1 MTVPSLRAAPR
12 ARLPAAWRVRVDP
25 GHLGLLLVLLAVLGL
40 FVLLPIA
47 TVLAVA
53 LTDADGRPTLAH
65 LGRFFQTPL
74 YRESLANSLVAGTWT
89 VVLGSALALPLAF
102 VVARF
107 NFPGRALVVTLATL
121 PLVLP
126 PFVGAMALLQVFG
139 RAGTVTLLL
148 GDLVGVRANL
158 MEGLRGVIVA
168 QALHFFPFI
177 FITVS
182 TALARLDP
190 SLEEMG
196 QVMGARGWRLLRRV
210 VFPLVLPAYAAGAL
224 LAFVRAV
231 DDIGTPLILNV
242 KNMLGPQAYLRITTV
257 GRDDTD
263 GYAICVVMVALSI
276 ACVVAATR
284 LVARREYATVLTG
297 APAAEGRRPLHGWR
311 LAAAASLCGVVLALA
326 LLPHLAVAV
335 LSISRVWS
343 LSYLPSAYT
352 LGHYT
357 EIFVRAPQFVW
368 NTVGYSV
375 AAAVAAALV
384 ATATA
389 YLLHRGR
396 VPGRGL
402 LDAVAMMPI
411 ALPGVVI
418 GIGFLRV
425 FYAMPLPGLG
435 VPLTSTWLIFP
446 LAFMVRRLPYALR
459 ASHAAFHQV
468 HVSLE
473 DAAAVAGAPR
483 LRAFRRVVLPLIA
496 GGVVAGGLLVFV
508 TAAVEFSATIILVT
522 RIEQS
527 PLSYGI
533 YVYSQSPLGRG
544 AAAALGVVAM
554 GLVAAGTA
562 LANRWGGRG
571 RTAFTLG

>member
-1 MTVPSLRAAPR
+1 MTIETLPAVPRP
-12 ARLPAAWRVRVDP
+12 RLPAVWRARVDP
-25 GHLGLLLVLLAVLGL
+25 GHLLLMLLLLGLLSVLVV
-40 FVLLPIA
+40 LPIA

-53 LTDADGRPTLAH
+53 LTDANGRPTLAH
-65 LGRFFQTPL
+65 VARFVQNPL
-74 YRESLANSLVAGTWT
+74 YRESLANSLIAGAWT
-89 VVLGSALALPLAF
+89 VVAGSALALPLAF

-107 NFPGRALVVTLATL
+107 DFPGRVLVTTLATL

-148 GDLVGVRANL
+148 QDVVGVRANL
-158 MEGLRGVIVA
+158 MEGLRGVILA

-196 QVMGARGWRLLRRV
+196 QMMGAWGWRLLRRV

-257 GRDDTD
+257 GRDDPD
-263 GYAICVVMVALSI
+263 GYAICVVMVVLSI
-276 ACVVAATR
+276 ACVLAANR
-284 LVARREYATVLTG
+284 LVARREYATVQTG
-297 APAAEGRRPLHGWR
+297 APAEHRRALRGWR
-311 LAAAASLCGVVLALA
+311 LAATGSLCAGVLGLA
-326 LLPHLAVAV
+326 LLPHLAVV
-335 LSISRVWS
+335 ILSFSRVWS

-352 LGHYT
+352 LGHYR

-375 AAAVAAALV
+375 AAAVLAALV

-389 YLLHRGR
+389 YLLQRGR
-396 VPGRGL
+396 APGRGL

-425 FYAMPLPGLG
+425 FYGRPLPGLD
-435 VPLTSTWLIFP
+435 VPLTATWLVFP

-459 ASHAAFHQV
+459 ASHAALHQV
-468 HVSLE
+468 HPSLE
-473 DAAAVAGAPR
+473 EAAAVAGAPR
-483 LRAFRRVVLPLIA
+483 VRAFRRVVLPLIA
-496 GGVVAGGLLVFV
+496 GGVVAGALLVFV
-508 TAAVEFSATIILVT
+508 TAAVEFSATVILVT

-554 GLVAAGTA
+554 GLVTAGTY
-562 LANRWGGRG
+562 LANRLSGRG